1 MMICRELG
9 LTLQQGME
17 LSVFEIKC
25 WAAYFSIEQQELK
38 EHIKHGGK
46 NNNKGRR

>member
-17 LSVFEIKC
+17 LSVFEIQC
-25 WAAYFSIEQQELK
+25 WAAYFSLEQEQLK
-38 EHIKHGGK
+38 EQTK
-46 NNNKGRR
+46 NVGRNNKGLR